1 MHSLQRRQWS
11 GRRFRSSK
19 NPGAGSA
26 VLWCVTPY
34 DPPDPTL
41 IEIKPEA
48 LDFWSRTLE
57 QPPEKIKRAV
67 QKVGPVLETVKKELG
82 IGGGD

>member
-1 MHSLQRRQWS
+1 MDRRRTVRAAR
-11 GRRFRSSK
+11 G
-19 NPGAGSA
+19 PID
-26 VLWCVTPY
+26 VTPY

-41 IEIKPEA
+41 VELKPEA

-57 QPPEKIKRAV
+57 QPPEKIKKAV

-82 IGGGD
+82 IGGAD